1 MRTSSL
7 LFSAAAL
14 LAFTSSVQAQ
24 SMPSIDQGVLGSLQ
38 SFFGQS
44 IYPTRQLHNQFEIG
58 YGQISDTRD
67 ASHSDLRQ
75 YSARLNEGASNGL
88 LGLFLG
94 ASYAN
99 STRDVV
105 TATSTGTAE
114 LASLAVTGINGGVY
128 LEGPV
133 TGRFAVFAEYGYHY
147 NKLQFTAP
155 VGSSLIPNKD
165 SFGQGYYG
173 ARFFLTASDALSYGI
188 RSGQGS
194 YLAPLSQEFTVHHT
208 FNGNGSIQLSYSTGS
223 GVKAWQ
229 VGFGVGF

>member
-1 MRTSSL
+1 MRSQSY
-7 LFSAAAL
+7 LFPVVTLAAL
-14 LAFTSSVQAQ
+14 TTCVQAQ
-24 SMPSIDQGVLGSLQ
+24 TAPSVDQGILGSMQ

-58 YGQISDTRD
+58 YGQVSDSRD
-67 ASHSDLRQ
+67 ASHADLRE
-75 YSARLNEGASNGL
+75 YSARLNESASNGL

-99 STRDVV
+99 SVHDVV

-114 LASLAVTGINGGVY
+114 TASLAVTGITGGVY
-128 LEGPV
+128 LEGPIS
-133 TGRFAVFAEYGYHY
+133 GRFSVFAEYGYHY
-147 NKLQFTAP
+147 NKLQFTTP
-155 VGSSLIPNKD
+155 VGSALIPNKD
-165 SFGQGYYG
+165 SFGQGFYG

-194 YLAPLSQEFTVHHT
+194 YLAPLSQDFAIRHT

-223 GVKAWQ
+223 GVNAWQ